1 MKLALPLTS
10 VAIATILAAC
20 GGGTATMAPAEHVSG
35 GLGQGGSQAYSG
47 AASGAPAPADR
58 AQGQPNTV
66 SDPVL
71 QAQSA
76 QKLIQ
81 DATVTLKISKG
92 SFDSISQRIVDIAQ
106 GAGGVL
112 FSMQTSQ
119 SDQDV
124 INSGS
129 VTVKV
134 PSDQYTHVLSQLRSL
149 GTVTAIQ
156 TNTQDV
162 SGEYVDLQARL
173 KNQQAQQ
180 AILIALM
187 ARATSIQDSIAVQNQ
202 LSQVTGEIER
212 IEARTRFLDTQTTYA
227 TISVNLIIP
236 VVAVGQERDRRRAGH
251 RRAAVGQRR
260 LRHDHRPRLPAP
272 VRRAGGAGPRRL
284 ALAAQADPSPGPLT
298 ELRPLEERPRWPL
311 LFSRL

>member
-10 VAIATILAAC
+10 VAMATILAAC
-20 GGGTATMAPAEHVSG
+20 GGAGNTATGAPVSG
-35 GLGQGGSQAYSG
+35 GLGQGGAGSGQAYNG
-47 AASGAPAPADR
+47 GASGAPAPADR
-58 AQGQPNTV
+58 ALAQPNTV

-71 QAQSA
+71 QAQGA

-81 DATVTLKISKG
+81 NATVTLKISKG
-92 SFDSISQRIVDIAQ
+92 TFDSISQRVVDIAQ
-106 GAGGVL
+106 AAGGVL

-187 ARATSIQDSIAVQNQ
+187 AKAQNINDSIAVQNQ
-202 LSQVTGEIER
+202 LSQVTGEVER
-212 IEARTRFLDTQTTYA
+212 IEARIRFLDTQTTYA
-227 TISVNLIIP
+227 TVNVNLIIP
-236 VVAVGQERDRRRAGH
+236 VVATRPTEPSLWDRSGIRDSLGTAL
-251 RRAAVGQRR
+251 R
-260 LRHDHRPRLPAP
+260 LSANVVSGMIIVLGFLLPFL
-272 VRRAGGAGPRRL
+272 V
-284 ALAAQADPSPGPLT
+284 LAALGLAAWRFRPKAILPQA
-298 ELRPLEERPRWPL
+298 R
-311 LFSRL
+311 

>member
-1 MKLALPLTS
+1 MKLALPLTG

-20 GGGTATMAPAEHVSG
+20 GGAATTTTSGSLKTVSG
-35 GLGQGGSQAYSG
+35 GLGQGGAAGPSQAYG
-47 AASGAPAPADR
+47 GAPSATLDRSQSTTAPNA
-58 AQGQPNTV
+58 V

-71 QAQSA
+71 LAQSA

-92 SFDSISQRIVDIAQ
+92 SFDSVSRRIVDIAQ

-134 PSDQYTHVLSQLRSL
+134 PADQYTRVLDQLRSL

-156 TNTQDV
+156 TNSQDV
-162 SGEYVDLQARL
+162 SGEYVDLSARL

-187 ARATSIQDSIAVQNQ
+187 AKATTIQDSIAVQNQ
-202 LSQVTGEIER
+202 LSQVTGEVER
-212 IEARTRFLDTQTTYA
+212 IEARIRFLDTQTTYA
-227 TISVNLIIP
+227 TVNVNLIIP
-236 VVAVGQERDRRRAGH
+236 V
-251 RRAAVGQRR
+251 AAVKPSEPSLWEKSGIGDAFGTAIR
-260 LRHDHRPRLPAP
+260 LSANVISGMIIVVGFLLPFA
-272 VRRAGGAGPRRL
+272 VL
-284 ALAAQADPSPGPLT
+284 AVLVLAAWRFLPKRVLPLT
-298 ELRPLEERPRWPL
+298 R
-311 LFSRL
+311 

>member
-20 GGGTATMAPAEHVSG
+20 GGAGTTTTAPSKTVSG
-35 GLGQGGSQAYSG
+35 GLAQGGANYGSG
-47 AASGAPAPADR
+47 SALAPADR
-58 AQGQPNTV
+58 SQSTTVPNAV

-71 QAQSA
+71 HAQSA

-92 SFDSISQRIVDIAQ
+92 SFDSVSRRIVDIAQ
-106 GAGGVL
+106 GSGGVL

-134 PSDQYTHVLSQLRSL
+134 PSDQYTRVLDQLRSL

-156 TNTQDV
+156 TNSQDV

-180 AILIALM
+180 AILITLM
-187 ARATSIQDSIAVQNQ
+187 AKATTIQDSIAVQNQ
-202 LSQVTGEIER
+202 LSQVTGEVER
-212 IEARTRFLDTQTTYA
+212 IEARVRFLDTQTNYA
-227 TISVNLIIP
+227 TVNVNLIIP
-236 VVAVGQERDRRRAGH
+236 VVAAKPAEPSLWDKSGIGDAFATAIRLSANVISGMIIVVGFLLPFASL
-251 RRAAVGQRR
+251 AV
-260 LRHDHRPRLPAP
+260 
-272 VRRAGGAGPRRL
+272 L
-284 ALAAQADPSPGPLT
+284 ALAAWRFLPKRVLPLT
-298 ELRPLEERPRWPL
+298 R
-311 LFSRL
+311 

>member
-10 VAIATILAAC
+10 VAMATILAAC
-20 GGGTATMAPAEHVSG
+20 GGAGNTATGAPVSG
-35 GLGQGGSQAYSG
+35 GLGQGGAGSGQAYNG
-47 AASGAPAPADR
+47 GASGAPAPADR
-58 AQGQPNTV
+58 ALAQPNTV

-71 QAQSA
+71 QAQGA

-81 DATVTLKISKG
+81 NAIVTLKISKG
-92 SFDSISQRIVDIAQ
+92 TFDSISQRVVDIAQ
-106 GAGGVL
+106 AAGGVL

-187 ARATSIQDSIAVQNQ
+187 AKAQNINDSIAVQNQ
-202 LSQVTGEIER
+202 LSQVTGEVER
-212 IEARTRFLDTQTTYA
+212 IEARIRFLDTQTTYA
-227 TISVNLIIP
+227 TVNVNLIIP
-236 VVAVGQERDRRRAGH
+236 VVATRPTEPSLWDRSGIRDSLGTAL
-251 RRAAVGQRR
+251 R
-260 LRHDHRPRLPAP
+260 LSANVVSGMIIVLGFLLPFL
-272 VRRAGGAGPRRL
+272 V
-284 ALAAQADPSPGPLT
+284 LAALGLAAWRFRPKAILPQA
-298 ELRPLEERPRWPL
+298 R
-311 LFSRL
+311 

>member
-20 GGGTATMAPAEHVSG
+20 GGTANMAPAEHVSG
-35 GLGQGGSQAYSG
+35 GLGQGGGGSSQAYSG

-58 AQGQPNTV
+58 AQAQPNTV

-71 QAQSA
+71 QAQNA

-92 SFDSISQRIVDIAQ
+92 SFDSISRKIVDIAQ
-106 GAGGVL
+106 GAGGAL

-134 PSDQYTHVLSQLRSL
+134 PSDQYTRVLDQVRSL
-149 GTVTAIQ
+149 GAVTAIQ
-156 TNTQDV
+156 TNSQDV
-162 SGEYVDLQARL
+162 TGEFVDLSARL

-187 ARATSIQDSIAVQNQ
+187 AKAQNINESIAVQNQ
-202 LSQVTGEIER
+202 LSQVTGEVER
-212 IEARTRFLDTQTTYA
+212 IEARIRFLDTQTTYA
-227 TISVNLIIP
+227 TINVNLIIP
-236 VVAVGQERDRRRAGH
+236 VVAA
-251 RRAAVGQRR
+251 
-260 LRHDHRPRLPAP
+260 RPAEPSLWDKS
-272 VRRAGGAGPRRL
+272 GIGD
-284 ALAAQADPSPGPLT
+284 ALATAVRLSANVVSGMIIVLGFLFPFAVLAALVVAGWRFLPKRILPQA
-298 ELRPLEERPRWPL
+298 R
-311 LFSRL
+311 

>member
-20 GGGTATMAPAEHVSG
+20 GGAGSTATGAPKGVSG
-35 GLGQGGSQAYSG
+35 GLGQGGSSQAYNG
-47 AASGAPAPADR
+47 TATGAPAQADH
-58 AQGQPNTV
+58 AQAQPNTV

-71 QAQSA
+71 QAQNA

-92 SFDSISQRIVDIAQ
+92 SFDSVSRKIVDIAQ

-134 PSDQYTHVLSQLRSL
+134 PSDQYTRVLDQLRSL

-156 TNTQDV
+156 TNSQDV
-162 SGEYVDLQARL
+162 TGEFVDLQARL
-173 KNQQAQQ
+173 RNQHAQQ

-187 ARATSIQDSIAVQNQ
+187 AKAQTINDSIAVQNQ
-202 LSQVTGEIER
+202 LSQVTGEVER
-212 IEARTRFLDTQTTYA
+212 IEARIRFLDTQTTYA
-227 TISVNLIIP
+227 TIIVNLIIP
-236 VVAVGQERDRRRAGH
+236 VVAARPTEPSLWDRSGIGDALTT
-251 RRAAVGQRR
+251 AVR
-260 LRHDHRPRLPAP
+260 LSANVVSGMIIVLGFLLPFA
-272 VRRAGGAGPRRL
+272 V
-284 ALAAQADPSPGPLT
+284 LAALGLTAWRFRPKGILPQA
-298 ELRPLEERPRWPL
+298 R
-311 LFSRL
+311 

>member
-10 VAIATILAAC
+10 VAMATILAAC
-20 GGGTATMAPAEHVSG
+20 GGAGNTATGAPVSG
-35 GLGQGGSQAYSG
+35 GLGQGGAGSGQAYNG
-47 AASGAPAPADR
+47 GASGAPAPADR
-58 AQGQPNTV
+58 ALAQPNTV

-71 QAQSA
+71 QAQGA

-81 DATVTLKISKG
+81 NATVTLKISKG
-92 SFDSISQRIVDIAQ
+92 TFDSISQRVVDIAQ
-106 GAGGVL
+106 AAGGVL

-187 ARATSIQDSIAVQNQ
+187 AKAQNINDSIAVQNQ
-202 LSQVTGEIER
+202 LSQVTGEVER
-212 IEARTRFLDTQTTYA
+212 IEARIRFLDTQTTYA
-227 TISVNLIIP
+227 TVNVNLIIP
-236 VVAVGQERDRRRAGH
+236 VVATRPTEPSLWDRSGIGDSLGTAL
-251 RRAAVGQRR
+251 R
-260 LRHDHRPRLPAP
+260 LSANVVSGMIIVLGFLLPFLVLVAI
-272 VRRAGGAGPRRL
+272 G
-284 ALAAQADPSPGPLT
+284 LAAWRFRPKGILPQA
-298 ELRPLEERPRWPL
+298 R
-311 LFSRL
+311 

>member
-1 MKLALPLTS
+1 MKLALPLTG

-20 GGGTATMAPAEHVSG
+20 GGAATTTAAGPLKAVSG
-35 GLGQGGSQAYSG
+35 GLGQGGAAGPSQAYGG
-47 AASGAPAPADR
+47 ATLDRSQSTTAPNA
-58 AQGQPNTV
+58 V

-92 SFDSISQRIVDIAQ
+92 SFDSVSRRIVDIAQ
-106 GAGGVL
+106 GAGGLL

-134 PSDQYTHVLSQLRSL
+134 PSDQYTRVLDQLRSL

-156 TNTQDV
+156 TNSQDV
-162 SGEYVDLQARL
+162 SGEYVDLSARL

-187 ARATSIQDSIAVQNQ
+187 AKATTIQDSIAVQNQ
-202 LSQVTGEIER
+202 LSQVTGEVER
-212 IEARTRFLDTQTTYA
+212 IEARIRFLDTQTTYA
-227 TISVNLIIP
+227 TVNVNLIIP
-236 VVAVGQERDRRRAGH
+236 GVAVKPSEPGLWEKSGIGDAFGTAIRLSANVISGMIIVVGFLLPF
-251 RRAAVGQRR
+251 AVIAV
-260 LRHDHRPRLPAP
+260 L
-272 VRRAGGAGPRRL
+272 V
-284 ALAAQADPSPGPLT
+284 LAAWRFLPKRVLPLA
-298 ELRPLEERPRWPL
+298 R
-311 LFSRL
+311 